1 MFSTIEKQQFDWPA
15 QIESLRR
22 TIEGGREPSIIGP
35 EDAVMGDMESNGT
48 LTIFGKVFG
57 NVHGHTV
64 VVEQGGEIEGRVVAQ
79 RALICGR
86 VSGQVVATE
95 VGIEGTAVV
104 LGSII
109 HHNLAIEPGALVE
122 GRRPWRP
129 RAVFG

>member
-1 MFSTIEKQQFDWPA
+1 MFSANEKQFDWPA

-22 TIEGGREPSIIGP
+22 TIEQGRAPSIIGP
-35 EDAVMGDMESNGT
+35 EDAVLGDMECDGT
-48 LTIFGKVFG
+48 LTIFGKVTG
-57 NVHGHTV
+57 DVHGHTV
-64 VVEQGGEIEGRVVAQ
+64 VVEPGGEIEGRVVAQ
-79 RALICGR
+79 RALISGR
-86 VSGQVVATE
+86 VRGQVVATD

-104 LGSII
+104 HGSII

>member
-1 MFSTIEKQQFDWPA
+1 MFSPIEKQQIDWPA
-15 QIESLRR
+15 QIETLRR
-22 TIEGGREPSIIGP
+22 TIEGGRDSSIIGP
-35 EDAVMGDMESNGT
+35 DDAVVGDMESDGT
-48 LTIFGKVFG
+48 LTIFGRVMG
-57 NVHGHTV
+57 DVHGHTV
-64 VVEQGGEIEGRVVAQ
+64 VVEQGGVIEGKVVAQ